1 MKQKP
6 TLEPG
11 FLRTFRTLSW
21 VLMGIS
27 VFQAA
32 SIFVRVGSEN
42 LAIHPV
48 WIIPFGN
55 FLLLGL
61 LYWPNAIRKTGR
73 FFVPL
78 LIIIATV
85 DGILR
90 TYLTTF
96 LRFNPDIN
104 ISILVEGN
112 ATLTIP
118 FEFTEFSLILASWQ
132 LIPLLFVPL
141 IMVAWQYHFKAVVI
155 YVVSAT
161 LLDIAVFLSILD
173 EQVFLSIISVTGI
186 LIVRTFTFLVVGFLV
201 TQMMTAQRK
210 QRQTLRDAN
219 RKLLG
224 FSTTLERLTTSRE
237 RNRLA
242 RELHDT
248 LAHTLS
254 GLAVQLEAIKA
265 LWQKDNPQAKK
276 GLDEAID
283 TNRLGLNET
292 RRALKA
298 LRAEPL
304 EDLGLVLALSEMAH
318 AAASRCGAQLEMRL
332 PKVPLELNP
341 NISQAFY
348 RAAQEIL
355 ENIVRHAEAKH
366 ILLQLEN
373 THQEVKLTIRDD
385 GSGFDPGT
393 IKEDA
398 YGLQGL
404 EERAALI
411 NGFCHIESQKGQGTI
426 IQFGAGGQMND

>member
-1 MKQKP
+1 MKQK
-6 TLEPG
+6 TSLEPG

-27 VFQAA
+27 VVQTA
-32 SIFVRVGSEN
+32 SIFIRNGSET
-42 LAIHPV
+42 LVIHPV
-48 WIIPFGN
+48 WFIPFGT
-55 FLLLGL
+55 FLMLGL
-61 LYWPNAIRKTGR
+61 MYWPRAIRKAGR

-78 LIIIATV
+78 LVVIATV

-90 TYLTTF
+90 TYLTSF

-112 ATLTIP
+112 ANLTIP

-155 YVVSAT
+155 YVISAT

-201 TQMMTAQRK
+201 TQMMNAQRK
-210 QRQTLRDAN
+210 QRQTLKDAN
-219 RKLLG
+219 QKLLG

-265 LWQKDNPQAKK
+265 LWQKDNPKAKK
-276 GLDEAID
+276 GLDEAIN
-283 TNRLGLNET
+283 TTRLGLNET

-304 EDLGLVLALSEMAH
+304 EDLGLVLALSEIAH
-318 AAASRCGAQLEMRL
+318 AAASRCGAELEIKL
-332 PKVPLELNP
+332 PEMPLELIP
-341 NISQAFY
+341 SISQAFY

-366 ILLQLEN
+366 IL
-373 THQEVKLTIRDD
+373 VKLETKQHNLLLTIQDD
-385 GSGFDPGT
+385 GVGFDPGT
-393 IKEDA
+393 IDVDA

-426 IQFGAGGQMND
+426 IQFGAGGQPYD